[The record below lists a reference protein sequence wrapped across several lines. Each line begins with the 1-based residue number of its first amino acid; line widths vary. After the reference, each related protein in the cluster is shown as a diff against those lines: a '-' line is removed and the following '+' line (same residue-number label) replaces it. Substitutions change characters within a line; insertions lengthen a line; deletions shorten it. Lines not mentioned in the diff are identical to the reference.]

1 MLEYSDERSPWE
13 SMEDKL
19 TLIRYAHEQ
28 EGQSSE
34 MCFWLLLHLS
44 LTASNVREG
53 ELKSN
58 TWQIPKSLYLGDPRS
73 SGFYLKKSCFIIQY
87 YFWRGGKPALLLRE
101 LLDWKRKSGQP
112 HPRKRTGSCQQAVE
126 LLPAG
131 ICTPLIFFFLFI
143 FRDLMRKVV
152 RKVAEKSEWN
162 LVQLK
167 LMETEYG
174 RFFNLQLSFCKCLIS
189 HNQWLDG
196 YVTVKIIGRC
206 K

>member
-131 ICTPLIFFFLFI
+131 ICIPFIFFSIYFQGP
-143 FRDLMRKVV
+143 D
-152 RKVAEKSEWN
+152 AKSGPKSGGKER
-162 LVQLK
+162 LK
-167 LMETEYG
+167 LS
-174 RFFNLQLSFCKCLIS
+174 LA
-189 HNQWLDG
+189 
-196 YVTVKIIGRC
+196 
-206 K
+206 

>member
-1 MLEYSDERSPWE
+1 MG
-13 SMEDKL
+13 
-19 TLIRYAHEQ
+19 ING
-28 EGQSSE
+28 GQTHFNQVRTRTRGSVQWNVPLVTVTP
-34 MCFWLLLHLS
+34 F

-131 ICTPLIFFFLFI
+131 ICTPLIFFSYLFSGTWCEKWSEKW
-143 FRDLMRKVV
+143 RK
-152 RKVAEKSEWN
+152 RASE
-162 LVQLK
+162 
-167 LMETEYG
+167 T
-174 RFFNLQLSFCKCLIS
+174 
-189 HNQWLDG
+189 
-196 YVTVKIIGRC
+196 
-206 K
+206 